1 MESRVQ
7 TKLFIKRERIR
18 RELIKIMPGE
28 TICLNF
34 EQVYFLLK
42 WLKELEVKVKEY
54 EERDKKHGFKR

>member
-1 MESRVQ
+1 MESRAQ

-18 RELIKIMPGE
+18 RELLKIMPGE

-42 WLKELEVKVKEY
+42 WLKELEEKVKAY

>member
-1 MESRVQ
+1 MESRAQ

-18 RELIKIMPGE
+18 RELLKIMPGE

-42 WLKELEVKVKEY
+42 WLKELEEENKEFK
-54 EERDKKHGFKR
+54 ERDKKHGFKR

>member
-1 MESRVQ
+1 MESRAQ

-42 WLKELEVKVKEY
+42 WLKELEEKVKAY
-54 EERDKKHGFKR
+54 EEQDKKKKYR

>member
-1 MESRVQ
+1 MESRAQ

-18 RELIKIMPGE
+18 RELIKIMPWE

-42 WLKELEVKVKEY
+42 WLKELEEKVKEY